1 MLDEILTDKRME
13 VEKRK
18 AEIGVEAI
26 LAKAM
31 RTPPPRDFRG
41 AVSRPGHLN
50 LIAEIKYRSPSAG
63 AIREGPPPAE
73 IAKIYERGGASAIS
87 VLTDERHFG
96 GKLEFLDEARGAAG
110 LPLLR
115 KDFVVDEFQ
124 IYEARAAG
132 ADAVLLIV
140 AALDDDKLR
149 CLLESAGDVDLA
161 ALVEVHS
168 GEELKRALGVGVK
181 LVGINN
187 RNLQTLEVNVETTFE
202 LIGDVP
208 EGVIVVSESG
218 VSDRAVMERLKDA
231 GVSAALVGEA
241 LMRASDIEA
250 EAQELIQ
257 GL

>member
-73 IAKIYERGGASAIS
+73 IAGIYERGGASAIS

-96 GKLEFLDEARGAAG
+96 GKLEFLNEARGAAG

-149 CLLESAGDVDLA
+149 CLVESAGDVGLA

-187 RNLQTLEVNVETTFE
+187 RNLQTLEVMTFE

-231 GVSAALVGEA
+231 GVGAALVGEA
-241 LMRASDIEA
+241 LMRAGDIEA
-250 EAQELIQ
+250 KVQELIQ
-257 GL
+257 DL